1 MNFIKTLHDKWN
13 IMYFVVT
20 VINPELLLLFEDSQA
35 NYNNG
40 PYKQIVLPVQE
51 VLTNCCV

>member
-1 MNFIKTLHDKWN
+1 
-13 IMYFVVT
+13 MYFVVT